1 WGFQK
6 SRYPLRHTFDF
17 RSGMAVARSLPGSVA
32 LQGDRRQH
40 GARDEVADEHVHRRR
55 RPVSKL
61 TFLPNFAVNDK
72 KVLHF
77 QGFFTEEIEYSPLEE
92 YRVRPVDIFYFLEDD
107 SLCVREPKQENSGLN
122 QGCIVRR
129 HKIRKPDGKH
139 FHWSDLNI
147 GERIS
152 IYGITYKIV
161 NCDKFT
167 RDYLRDQGI
176 AVGSPEPLPQDPY
189 TAGRGT
195 YQQRKL
201 HTTKTNR
208 DKLWKFLKYDRQV
221 LRFFCVEDGLLVSP
235 HSRKKLVLQ
244 YFLVDDTLDLREM
257 HRPMET
263 RDLAPILLG
272 RQRVP
277 RVQEHKG
284 LFYQYEHER
293 NQDDY
298 IGPEDLEPGK
308 RLDIYGR
315 SFLIYD
321 CDDFTKNFYR
331 ETLGVTHFNVVDV
344 DVREEERPKQR
355 IPPYN
360 GFGSPEDTL
369 QSVLRITPRRMRKD
383 SRQSLENEGIVL
395 RFQAAL
401 DSDLALDKERSFIVC
416 FYPSDDTIGIQEKP
430 LPNSGVPGGKFLR
443 RMRLQKPAAP
453 LLGGG
458 DPQYYGLEDLGLGS
472 IVQAAGRRF
481 RIVKAD
487 QFTINYLKRHP
498 DKLAGGGPAAP
509 ISNGNL
515 SASGGSSAGSTGP

>member
-1 WGFQK
+1 
-6 SRYPLRHTFDF
+6 
-17 RSGMAVARSLPGSVA
+17 MAVARSLPGSVA
-32 LQGDRRQH
+32 QHGDRASRQLEP
-40 GARDEVADEHVHRRR
+40 GARDDASIADEHVHRRR
-55 RPVSKL
+55 RHVSKVS
-61 TFLPNFAVNDK
+61 FLPNFAVNDK

-92 YRVRPVDIFYFLEDD
+92 HRVRPVDIYYFLEDD
-107 SLCVREPKQENSGLN
+107 SICVREPKQENSGLN
-122 QGCIVRR
+122 QAFSGCVVRR
-129 HKIRKPDGKH
+129 HRIRKPDGKH
-139 FHWSDLNI
+139 FHWSDLNV

-152 IYGITYKIV
+152 FYGITYKIV

-167 RDYLRDQGI
+167 RDYLRDQGVS
-176 AVGSPEPLPQDPY
+176 VGAPEPLPQDPY
-189 TAGRGT
+189 MAGRGT

-201 HTTKTNR
+201 HTTKTNQ
-208 DKLWKFLKYDRQV
+208 DKLWKFLRFDRQV
-221 LRFFCVEDGLLVSP
+221 LRFFCVEDGRLVNP
-235 HSRKKLVLQ
+235 HTRKKLVLQ

-263 RDLAPILLG
+263 RELAPILLG

-284 LFYQYEHER
+284 LFYQYEHDR
-293 NQDDY
+293 NQDEF

-321 CDDFTKNFYR
+321 CDEFTKNFYR
-331 ETLGVTHFNVVDV
+331 ETLGVTQFNVVDV

-360 GFGSPEDTL
+360 GYGSPEDTL

-395 RFQAAL
+395 RFQAAM
-401 DSDLALDKERSFIVC
+401 DTDLALDKERSFIIC
-416 FYPSDDTIGIQEKP
+416 FYPSDDTIGILEKP
-430 LPNSGVPGGKFLR
+430 LANSGVPGGKFLR
-443 RMRLQKPAAP
+443 RMRLQKPAATTSP
-453 LLGGG
+453 ATLLGGG
-458 DPQYYGLEDLGLGS
+458 DPQYYGLADLRLGS
-472 IVQAAGRRF
+472 TVQAAGRRF

-487 QFTINYLKRHP
+487 QFTINYLKRHR
-498 DKLAGGGPAAP
+498 DKLTGFDGP
-509 ISNGNL
+509 ISNGNR
-515 SASGGSSAGSTGP
+515 SSSGGSSAESTGH